1 MDTKKIDEFT
11 VMLHKC
17 VSDRDESR
25 KALLKAEDF
34 EGQLQF
40 QKDCDAIMSGDMT
53 FEDIIVKEKGAQLE
67 DNDSLLDQCQIER
80 KINCYVVKMNKLVE
94 DLRTELKGQRRTYE
108 AATQIVNRDS
118 VVPII
123 NTDHNLAI
131 IQNVGGIYTDN
142 FNYAKRLGVFRD
154 AFSFGEHNANNGN
167 VCVIVSRLDGEEKDI
182 CSVRLCKDQTIVI
195 IDERNIKA
203 ITL

>member
-34 EGQLQF
+34 EGQWQF
-40 QKDCDAIMSGDMT
+40 QKNCKAIIDRDMKR
-53 FEDIIVKEKGAQLE
+53 EDVQVRYNSACLE
-67 DNDSLLDQCQIER
+67 DNKSLRDQIYIEFMICDYVANIES
-80 KINCYVVKMNKLVE
+80 INE

-154 AFSFGEHNANNGN
+154 AFSFGEHNANNGD
-167 VCVIVSRLDGEEKDI
+167 VCVIVSRLDGKEKYI